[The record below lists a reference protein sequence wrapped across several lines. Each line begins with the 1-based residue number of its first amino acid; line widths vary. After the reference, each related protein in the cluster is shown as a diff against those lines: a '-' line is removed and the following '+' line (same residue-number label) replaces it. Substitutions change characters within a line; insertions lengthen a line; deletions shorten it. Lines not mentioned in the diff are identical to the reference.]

1 MSITINYIDQL
12 DTIELDIKRIR
23 NEITKFINNPRT
35 VNDIKILT
43 NENKQ
48 IYNNVL
54 NSSLDDLTNIE
65 NKLKKIDYY
74 LSITP
79 SFVNSKTIQTQELI
93 SSNYELLEKT
103 REFINSSKIT
113 GNINRFQIS
122 DKKSTNITSIIV
134 VLLLIVISLYA
145 YMVYFYIKY
154 IKN

>member
-12 DTIELDIKRIR
+12 ETIELDIKRIK
-23 NEITKFINNPRT
+23 NEIKKFINNPQT

-79 SFVNSKTIQTQELI
+79 SFVNSKMIQTQELI
-93 SSNYELLEKT
+93 SSNYELLEQT
-103 REFINSSKIT
+103 REFINGSKIT
-113 GNINRFQIS
+113 GDINRFQIFN
-122 DKKSTNITSIIV
+122 KKPTNITSIIV
-134 VLLLIVISLYA
+134 VILLIIISLYC